1 MRRRIQPATL
11 PTRSAVGVGTVLAT
25 VLLVASCTA
34 STPPPAP
41 WTPSQPTA
49 ATGAVVEPAPTGLGA
64 DDVTM
69 DLLGRISLARYET
82 RMAELS
88 GELPVT
94 IAGEETVIG
103 TRATADMFADEPD
116 ARALDFLLETV
127 AGLAPDAQVARDRYP
142 YAHDDVELTAE
153 NVVVTV
159 PGETLPAE
167 KVLLT
172 AHLDAWPG
180 SPGADDNASG
190 SAALLEALR
199 LFQLYRFERTI
210 EFIWFTGEEQG
221 IQGSLA
227 YAEDH
232 PLDDVVAVVNID
244 MIAYDSDADRCAEIN
259 VGALPESQRIGEA
272 LIESIDRYDL
282 ELTYDYVIENPAFS
296 DQVSFWRAGVGAVLL
311 LQNFQDQAD
320 QSGCHGVDRNPA
332 AHSRNDVMSN
342 TDVGMA
348 LEITR
353 LALVT
358 VADMAGPMGAR
369 S

>member
-1 MRRRIQPATL
+1 MRQRIQSAPPATHS
-11 PTRSAVGVGTVLAT
+11 TVGVTAALTTA
-25 VLLVASCTA
+25 LLVASCTA
-34 STPPPAP
+34 STAPPAP
-41 WTPSQPTA
+41 WTPSQPTT
-49 ATGAVVEPAPTGLGA
+49 ATGVVVESAPTGLGA
-64 DDVTM
+64 DDVTT

-94 IAGEETVIG
+94 IDGEETVIR
-103 TRATADMFADEPD
+103 TRATADMFGDDPD
-116 ARALDFLLETV
+116 ARALDHLLETV
-127 AGLAPDAQVARDRYP
+127 AGLAPDALVARDPYP
-142 YAHDDVELTAE
+142 YAHDDVVLTAE

-159 PGETLPAE
+159 PGETLPGE

-199 LFQLYRFERTI
+199 LFQPYRFERTI

-232 PLDDVVAVVNID
+232 PLDDIVAVVNID

-272 LIESIDRYDL
+272 LIENIDRYDL
-282 ELTYDYVIENPAFS
+282 ELTYDYVIEDPAFS

-311 LQNFQDQAD
+311 LQNFQDQGD
-320 QSGCHGVDRNPA
+320 QAGCAGVDRNPA
-332 AHSRNDVMSN
+332 AHSRNDAMSN

-353 LALVT
+353 LALAT
-358 VADMAGPMGAR
+358 VADLAGPLGSR